1 MKGIKYYCQDKWKNA
16 KTNKKLFMFPFFPL
30 NCETILLYFQLLLYI
45 IKNIYT
51 EFEYRMVLIHIFLSF
66 L

>member
-1 MKGIKYYCQDKWKNA
+1 MPKQ
-16 KTNKKLFMFPFFPL
+16 TKKLFMFPFFPL

-51 EFEYRMVLIHIFLSF
+51 EFEYRMVLIHIFQSF